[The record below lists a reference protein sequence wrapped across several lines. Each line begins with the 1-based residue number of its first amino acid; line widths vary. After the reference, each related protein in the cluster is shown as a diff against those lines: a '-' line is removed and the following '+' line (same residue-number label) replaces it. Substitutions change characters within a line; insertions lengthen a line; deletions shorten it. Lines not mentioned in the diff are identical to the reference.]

1 MLNTA
6 NQVINAIGE
15 IIADV
20 FELIGNSASDG
31 LQRAAEQ
38 IPAGGSVFRW
48 IGAVLSSL
56 TDFLSTIA
64 KALIAIVAGL
74 IGGLGVMGIG
84 LVQRDRPA
92 VRRGSQSMLNGVT
105 GSVALVA
112 GKAVSMAQTVTLVQ
126 SYSRKLTGEEKALVR
141 RVFGQ
146 SLALQNI
153 RIVSGRCGVF
163 GRNARPFVLGNTI
176 YFKNH
181 DIDREPHLFIH
192 ECVHIWQYQHQGASY
207 IGGALGAQYFLQD
220 AYDWEEEIRRGKQE
234 WSQFNREAQGEF
246 FLDLWRCGVLEV
258 NGEIFQGDGQFFL
271 ADGVERI
278 GRLYFHEGRCQKEP
292 PTDYSD
298 IAHTAVNTV
307 RGTPNFRPS
316 TLLRGRELA
325 SQQKRTPQ

>member
-1 MLNTA
+1 MSNTA

-20 FELIGNSASDG
+20 LELIGNSASDG
-31 LQRAAEQ
+31 LQWAAEQ
-38 IPAGGSVFRW
+38 LPAGGSVFRW

-64 KALIAIVAGL
+64 KAIIAILAGL
-74 IGGLGVMGIG
+74 IGGLGVIGIG
-84 LVQRDRPA
+84 LVQRDGPTM
-92 VRRGSQSMLNGVT
+92 RRGSQSMLNGVT

-112 GKAVSMAQTVTLVQ
+112 GKAVSVVQTTALTQ
-126 SYSRKLTGEEKALVR
+126 SYARKLTDEEKALVR

-153 RIVSGRCGVF
+153 RIVSGRSGVF

-176 YFKNH
+176 YFKHH
-181 DIDREPHLFIH
+181 DTDREPHLFIH

-220 AYDWEEEIRRGKQE
+220 AYDWEEEIRRGKQD
-234 WSQFNREAQGEF
+234 WTQFNREAQGEF
-246 FLDLWRCGVLEV
+246 FLDLWRCGSLEV
-258 NGEIFQGDGQFFL
+258 NSEVFQGDGQFFL
-271 ADGVERI
+271 ADGVERT
-278 GRLYFHEGRCQKEP
+278 GRFYFRDGRCSSESS
-292 PTDYSD
+292 DAYSD
-298 IAHTAVNTV
+298 IAHAAVNTV
-307 RGTPNFRPS
+307 RGTPNFRLS

-325 SQQKRTPQ
+325 PEQKRTPQ